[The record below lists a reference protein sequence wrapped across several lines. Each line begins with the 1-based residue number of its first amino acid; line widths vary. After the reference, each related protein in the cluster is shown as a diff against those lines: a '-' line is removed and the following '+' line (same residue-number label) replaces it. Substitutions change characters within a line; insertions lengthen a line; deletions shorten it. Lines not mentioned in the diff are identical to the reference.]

1 MQGDLPAYTA
11 ASPAEVEGVGGCVEI
26 VTLVEQCNPAS
37 GINKTPITVHEYPV
51 LVIRTGSDHAP
62 LQDQ

>member
-26 VTLVEQCNPAS
+26 VTLVEQSSKRYQQN
-37 GINKTPITVHEYPV
+37 TYHR
-51 LVIRTGSDHAP
+51 L
-62 LQDQ
+62 